1 MSKVVDLWH
10 HQPNVTISVMRFL
23 CECYHAI
30 IITRRIESISI
41 RAVQMVFCFSE
52 SLVMLF
58 VLMED
63 DCWRIQCKPARS
75 LTCTNLVQGNE
86 QSAATVFALEYS
98 PYIIMTQLWR
108 ILSKWHY
115 KWHYQGILRTHWDSL
130 SQIIPRLSGVWIWL
144 SIETDA
150 MLCSLCANTIDH
162 LATFY
167 LTFNGMTSPGRPC

>member
-1 MSKVVDLWH
+1 MGVNRDLRGIAASVHNRRTYCWLFDVSHPYHISLMSKVVDLWH
-10 HQPNVTISVMRFL
+10 HQPNVTFSVMRFL
-23 CECYHAI
+23 CERYHAI

-75 LTCTNLVQGNE
+75 LTCTRLVKGNE

-115 KWHYQGILRTHWDSL
+115 KW
-130 SQIIPRLSGVWIWL
+130 P
-144 SIETDA
+144 
-150 MLCSLCANTIDH
+150 
-162 LATFY
+162 
-167 LTFNGMTSPGRPC
+167 